1 LGNPSEDKS
10 ANSTFHL
17 VSKQGSPTAIHD
29 FAPEPKFQGVINH
42 RYIIFAN
49 RACVTFPALVMFKGF
64 SHHARPEHKKKL
76 WGMRMQKLT

>member
-1 LGNPSEDKS
+1 MISVHEAPVRLLVQYIMCDHIGIEDKS

-49 RACVTFPALVMFKGF
+49 RKVHVLHFP
-64 SHHARPEHKKKL
+64 L
-76 WGMRMQKLT
+76 W

>member
-1 LGNPSEDKS
+1 MQYIMCDHIGIEDKS

-49 RACVTFPALVMFKGF
+49 RKVHVLHFP
-64 SHHARPEHKKKL
+64 L
-76 WGMRMQKLT
+76 W

>member
-1 LGNPSEDKS
+1 MQYIMCDHIGIEDKS

-49 RACVTFPALVMFKGF
+49 RKVHVLQ
-64 SHHARPEHKKKL
+64 KKTVGDADAKVDL
-76 WGMRMQKLT
+76 IRHVASLNH